1 MRNEGERVVIGRVV
15 KGGAAERS
23 GQLHPGDEVLEVN
36 GLRLKG
42 KSVHDICDRLCQM
55 TGTLTFVIIPKGS
68 PPVAA
73 PNAAAQQQPA
83 PAQNANNN
91 LPRKPSSE
99 GPADQVYHYRA
110 HFSYHPD
117 DDLYIPCH
125 ELGISF
131 QRGDI
136 LHVINRDDPH
146 WWQAYRDGEWTQTL
160 AGLIPSLSLQQHR
173 MALQKQKREQ
183 DLKEQRDA
191 ERNSPAHR
199 KKSSSA
205 SSLLCAKKSNKRKR
219 HNSPFKK
226 GTTTEWNMTWL
237 SIFYLF
243 PFLAAT
249 ERFDIPPYEEM
260 ALYYPQANQ
269 KRPLILVGPPSIG
282 RHELRLH
289 LLEDKNRFA
298 AAVPRKLHSFP

>member
-1 MRNEGERVVIGRVV
+1 M
-15 KGGAAERS
+15 
-23 GQLHPGDEVLEVN
+23 Q
-36 GLRLKG
+36 
-42 KSVHDICDRLCQM
+42 
-55 TGTLTFVIIPKGS
+55 
-68 PPVAA
+68 
-73 PNAAAQQQPA
+73 
-83 PAQNANNN
+83 
-91 LPRKPSSE
+91 RKQSSE
-99 GPADQVYHYRA
+99 GLPDQVYHYRA

-191 ERNSPAHR
+191 ERNSPAR

-226 GTTTEWNMTWL
+226 GKTNF
-237 SIFYLF
+237 SADFYRECNKTAAF
-243 PFLAAT
+243 FLVQ
-249 ERFDIPPYEEM
+249 PPPKGLTFLRMKKWHYIT
-260 ALYYPQANQ
+260 P
-269 KRPLILVGPPSIG
+269 KPTKKGP
-282 RHELRLH
+282 
-289 LLEDKNRFA
+289 
-298 AAVPRKLHSFP
+298 

>member
-1 MRNEGERVVIGRVV
+1 MTSVIGCAKWPAPWLSSSFPRD
-15 KGGAAERS
+15 
-23 GQLHPGDEVLEVN
+23 HP
-36 GLRLKG
+36 
-42 KSVHDICDRLCQM
+42 H
-55 TGTLTFVIIPKGS
+55 
-68 PPVAA
+68 
-73 PNAAAQQQPA
+73 QQQVNTRRAEVARVCQGSNPDLQIYFEFFSFIVA
-83 PAQNANNN
+83 KAKSHQEPSAHASNNN
-91 LPRKPSSE
+91 LQRKQSSE
-99 GPADQVYHYRA
+99 GLPDQVYHYRA

-191 ERNSPAHR
+191 ERNSPAR

-226 GTTTEWNMTWL
+226 GT
-237 SIFYLF
+237 
-243 PFLAAT
+243 
-249 ERFDIPPYEEM
+249 
-260 ALYYPQANQ
+260 
-269 KRPLILVGPPSIG
+269 
-282 RHELRLH
+282 
-289 LLEDKNRFA
+289 
-298 AAVPRKLHSFP
+298 